1 MVKDTAKVLK
11 LSSADLKNIAEK
23 LHKLTVANEKL
34 PSLAY
39 AGATNMGSRCGCKGS
54 CDGGC
59 TSW

>member
-1 MVKDTAKVLK
+1 MKNDVMNALK
-11 LSSADLKNIAEK
+11 LTSADLESITEK
-23 LHKLTVANEKL
+23 LHTLTAANAKV

-39 AGATNMGSRCGCKGS
+39 AGATSKESRCGCKGS